1 GTAWL
6 DLLSTTELLAHDG
19 RALHADLMQYRQW
32 LLTLPPHDAL
42 QAIYQQRDVLAR
54 FAAAAPAPERAQ
66 VLAQLRALLAAAL
79 QVQGGR
85 FLTAYQWLR
94 ALRRLR
100 LPVPHAAAPGV
111 VQLLTV
117 HGAKGLEAQEVL
129 LLDAAAGPPRG
140 AGASVLIDWPGAERA
155 PRRLVFLASGS
166 KPPPSLEDL
175 AQQEA
180 DAQAREELNA
190 LYVAMT
196 RARQRLVLSGIT
208 PHARPPS
215 SWWQRIEALAE
226 PLAAPPPAVA
236 PAAAGD
242 AVFDMLELPAAPV
255 HPAPE
260 AIETEAVTRTAEA
273 DSSDAARIG
282 EAMHWLLEH
291 AGDTPS
297 GWHPRRAAQARR
309 RFALDAAQAAHAEA
323 IARRILTGEAAW
335 AWSAEHVLE
344 AFNEVELVHQGQ
356 RLRIDRLVRRRA
368 SATEPEAWWVLD
380 YKSAAHPERDAA
392 L

>member
-1 GTAWL
+1 
-6 DLLSTTELLAHDG
+6 
-19 RALHADLMQYRQW
+19 
-32 LLTLPPHDAL
+32 
-42 QAIYQQRDVLAR
+42 
-54 FAAAAPAPERAQ
+54 
-66 VLAQLRALLAAAL
+66 
-79 QVQGGR
+79 VQGGR

-100 LPVPHAAAPGV
+100 LPVPRHAAPGV

-140 AGASVLIDWPGAERA
+140 GGASVLIDWPGAECA
-155 PRRLVFLASGS
+155 PRRLAFLASGS

-208 PHARPPS
+208 PHARPAS

-236 PAAAGD
+236 ATAPAAAAD
-242 AVFDMLELPAAPV
+242 AVFDMLELPAAPAQ
-255 HPAPE
+255 PAPV
-260 AIETEAVTRTAEA
+260 AIETEAIADAAEA

-291 AGDTPS
+291 AGDTPA

-309 RFALDAAQAAHAEA
+309 RFALDAAQAARAEA

-335 AWSAEHVLE
+335 AWNADEVLE

-368 SATEPEAWWVLD
+368 SGGEPEAWWVLD
-380 YKSAAHPERDAA
+380 YKSAAHPERDTALQEQLAGYRAA
-392 L
+392 VERLHPGQAVRVAFLSGEGRVTAG